1 MSKDWSFA
9 GSAVLKIGNAG
20 GIALKFDGKDLG
32 VPGKPGQ
39 VLNLKFP
46 PG

>member
-9 GSAVLKIGNAG
+9 DTAALRIGNAG
-20 GIALKFDGKDLG
+20 GIAVKFDGKDLG

-39 VLNLKFP
+39 VLNLNLP